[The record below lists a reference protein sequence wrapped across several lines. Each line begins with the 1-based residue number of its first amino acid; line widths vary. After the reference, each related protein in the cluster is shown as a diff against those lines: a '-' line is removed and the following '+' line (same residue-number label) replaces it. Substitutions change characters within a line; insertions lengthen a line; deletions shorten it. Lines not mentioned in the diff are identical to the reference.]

1 MPRRLNPKCLDCV
14 RLSVAEARQRHGDEG
29 DGCWDESL
37 CHRRRS
43 HYRKRRDINA
53 ARRNAYRQEVEQK
66 RAAAA
71 PEVVSV
77 PITLKP
83 VAYLYLYRPKR
94 QDAPLHAIAVSV
106 WQGDQRLL
114 EIAPIHCAGLR
125 NQQIQ
130 QYLMDVLK
138 TLQPRFGITKFEPE
152 IRLEP
157 AECPIENCPLN
168 AHTMAPQ
175 CQSLTTMDASE

>member
-1 MPRRLNPKCLDCV
+1 VPRRINRKCLDCAQ
-14 RLSVAEARQRHGDEG
+14 LSVTEARQLHGDEG
-29 DGCWDESL
+29 DGCWNESL

-43 HYRKRRDINA
+43 HYRNRRDKNA
-53 ARRNAYRQEVEQK
+53 ARRSAYRQEVEQQ
-66 RAAAA
+66 RADGD
-71 PEVVSV
+71 PETLSI

-83 VAYLYLYRPKR
+83 VAYLYLYRQKR

-114 EIAPIHCAGLR
+114 EVEPIHCAGMR

-130 QYLMDVLK
+130 KYLVDVLK
-138 TLQPRFGITKFEPE
+138 NLQPRFGITKFEPE

-157 AECPIENCPLN
+157 IECPIKNCPLK
-168 AHTMAPQ
+168 P
-175 CQSLTTMDASE
+175 SEIAEAIE

>member
-1 MPRRLNPKCLDCV
+1 MPRRLNPKCLDCA
-14 RLSVAEARQRHGDEG
+14 RLSVAEARQQHGAEG

-53 ARRNAYRQEVEQK
+53 ARRSAYRQDVEQK
-66 RAAAA
+66 RAEAA
-71 PEVVSV
+71 PEALSV
-77 PITLKP
+77 PIALKP
-83 VAYLYLYRPKR
+83 VAYLYLYRQKR

-114 EIAPIHCAGLR
+114 EVAPIHCAGLR

-130 QYLMDVLK
+130 TYLMDVLK
-138 TLQPRFGITKFEPE
+138 TLQSRFGITKFEPE
-152 IRLEP
+152 VRLEP
-157 AECPIENCPLN
+157 AECPIENCPLKPS
-168 AHTMAPQ
+168 AIA
-175 CQSLTTMDASE
+175 DASE